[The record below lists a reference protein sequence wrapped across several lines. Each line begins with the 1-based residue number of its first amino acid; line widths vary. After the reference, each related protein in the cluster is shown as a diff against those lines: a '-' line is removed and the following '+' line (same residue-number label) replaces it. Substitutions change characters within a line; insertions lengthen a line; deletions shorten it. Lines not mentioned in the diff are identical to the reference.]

1 MKLIVTQQFN
11 TNYPQSQLSW
21 EDVSVEQLPLEKTA
35 YNNSCDMMERIRN
48 YNADN
53 FIVMSPYAASWLIE
67 HKQDFE
73 QLPSVYCL
81 SAKQAARLKAEGFD
95 TSYPEE
101 SSIKNLG
108 RLIHRTYRK
117 GRILFLKG
125 NRSLRDLPDYLRKKG
140 IQLLGE
146 EVYRSFLY
154 PQKSKEHNVDGVL
167 FFSPAEV
174 DSFVSAG
181 NSVDKNTTLF
191 AVGETTGQVLKTY
204 FANPVVVSPI
214 KELKGYMQFAINHL
228 KGAGLR

>member
-1 MKLIVTQQFN
+1 MKLIVTKQFN
-11 TNYPQSQLSW
+11 TSYPQSDLSW
-21 EDVSVEQLPLEKTA
+21 EDVSVIQLPLEKTA
-35 YNNSCDMMERIRN
+35 YNNSDAMLQRIRN
-48 YNADN
+48 YDADN

-67 HKQDFE
+67 HKHDFD
-73 QLPSVYCL
+73 QLPNVYCL
-81 SAKQAARLKAEGFD
+81 SAKQATRLKAEGFE
-95 TSYPEE
+95 TSYPEK
-101 SSIKNLG
+101 SSIKDLG
-108 RLIHRTYRK
+108 RLVHRSYRK

-125 NRSLRDLPDYLRKKG
+125 NKSLRDLPEYLRKKG

-154 PQKSKEHNVDGVL
+154 PQKSHEHNVDGVL

-174 DSFVSAG
+174 DSFVSGG
-181 NSVDKNTTLF
+181 NLVDKNTTLF

-214 KELKGYMQFAINHL
+214 KELKGYMQFAANYL